1 MHEDCSF
8 LDSKQEI
15 DKQIQELKETT
26 KQLQLSIQDT
36 YETIYRIITEAKN
49 SQNKSGYETE
59 KKLVEYKKILDE
71 IITFQK
77 GTIEEYQKANLKQ
90 DEQINMINKKLE
102 GFAQSYD
109 CLEQNQT
116 SITQQIQE
124 LNSSI
129 QKLNHDFHN
138 GWRTEFLKDA
148 SEMMIANTND
158 SFKQMQKSM
167 SDMQNIYLKM
177 FDSKLKTNEKIA
189 DRKVVDINKI
199 MLYIFGSGG
208 LLFITLEII
217 KQFFLK

>member
-1 MHEDCSF
+1 MHEDCPF

-36 YETIYRIITEAKN
+36 YETIYKIINESKN
-49 SQNKSGYETE
+49 NQNKSDHETE
-59 KKLVEYKKILDE
+59 KKLEEHKKILDD
-71 IITFQK
+71 IISFQNK
-77 GTIEEYQKANLKQ
+77 TIEEYQKANLKQ

-102 GFAQSYD
+102 SFTQSYN
-109 CLEQNQT
+109 CLEQNQA

-148 SEMMIANTND
+148 SEMMIANTTD

-177 FDSKLKTNEKIA
+177 FESKLKTNEKIT
-189 DRKVVDINKI
+189 DRKTVDINRI

-208 LLFITLEII
+208 LLFIVLEII
-217 KQFFLK
+217 KNFFVK

>member
-1 MHEDCSF
+1 MHEDCPF

-36 YETIYRIITEAKN
+36 YETIYKIINESKN
-49 SQNKSGYETE
+49 NQNKSGHETE
-59 KKLVEYKKILDE
+59 KKLEEHKKILDD
-71 IITFQK
+71 IISFQNK
-77 GTIEEYQKANLKQ
+77 TIEEYQKANLKQ

-102 GFAQSYD
+102 SFTQSYN
-109 CLEQNQT
+109 CLEQNQA

-148 SEMMIANTND
+148 SEMMIANTTD

-177 FDSKLKTNEKIA
+177 FESKLKTNEKIT
-189 DRKVVDINKI
+189 DRKTVDINRI

-208 LLFITLEII
+208 LLFIVLEII
-217 KQFFLK
+217 KNFFVK

>member
-1 MHEDCSF
+1 MHEDCPF

-36 YETIYRIITEAKN
+36 YETIYKIINESKN
-49 SQNKSGYETE
+49 NQNKSGHETE
-59 KKLVEYKKILDE
+59 KKLEEHKKILDD
-71 IITFQK
+71 IISFQTK
-77 GTIEEYQKANLKQ
+77 TIEEYQKANLKQ

-102 GFAQSYD
+102 SFTQSYN
-109 CLEQNQT
+109 CLEQNQA

-148 SEMMIANTND
+148 SEMMIANTTD

-177 FDSKLKTNEKIA
+177 FESKLKTNEKIT
-189 DRKVVDINKI
+189 DRKTVDINRI

-208 LLFITLEII
+208 LLFIVLEII
-217 KQFFLK
+217 KNFFVK

>member
-1 MHEDCSF
+1 MHGDCSF

-36 YETIYRIITEAKN
+36 YETIYKIINESKN
-49 SQNKSGYETE
+49 DQNKSGHETE
-59 KKLVEYKKILDE
+59 KKLEEYKKILDD
-71 IITFQK
+71 IISFQK
-77 GTIEEYQKANLKQ
+77 KTIEEYQNANLKQ

-102 GFAQSYD
+102 SFTQSYN
-109 CLEQNQT
+109 CLEQNQA

-177 FDSKLKTNEKIA
+177 FESKLKTNEKIT
-189 DRKVVDINKI
+189 DRKTVDINRI

-208 LLFITLEII
+208 LLFIVLEII
-217 KQFFLK
+217 KNFFVK

>member
-8 LDSKQEI
+8 LDSKYEI

-26 KQLQLSIQDT
+26 KQLQISIQDT
-36 YETIYRIITEAKN
+36 YETIYKIINESKN
-49 SQNKSGYETE
+49 DQNKSGHATE
-59 KKLVEYKKILDE
+59 KKLEEYKKILDD
-71 IITFQK
+71 IISFQK
-77 GTIEEYQKANLKQ
+77 KTIEEYQKANLKQ

-102 GFAQSYD
+102 SFTQSYN
-109 CLEQNQT
+109 CLEQNQA
-116 SITQQIQE
+116 SITQQIQG

-148 SEMMIANTND
+148 SEMMIANTTD

-177 FDSKLKTNEKIA
+177 FESKLKTNEKIT
-189 DRKVVDINKI
+189 DRKTVDINRI

-208 LLFITLEII
+208 LLFIVLEII
-217 KQFFLK
+217 KNFFVK